1 MNSKT
6 SVDPM
11 GMTNKCLKKAGPVAK
26 ERILSL
32 FNDCLREH
40 KVPKEWKHSVI
51 SMLLKPGQSA
61 TQIGSYRPISMTPC
75 IARLF
80 ERLLLARLQKHLKDN
95 KIIINNQSGF
105 RKARQTK
112 DNILVLIQRAQEGF
126 NKEEK
131 TLAIFFDVAAA
142 FDKVRNAGLFYK
154 LFSIGVPF
162 YLLVIIIDFLTERTF
177 VVKCEGGF
185 SSIKMIKCGVPQGGP
200 TLFSVYV
207 NDVQATAQRKH
218 CCLRTILSTHSDL

>member
-1 MNSKT
+1 MNQRLVKEFTYQELTNAIKNMNSKT

-131 TLAIFFDVAAA
+131 TLAVFFDVAAA
-142 FDKVRNAGLFYK
+142 FDKVWHAGLFYK
-154 LFSIGVPF
+154 L
-162 YLLVIIIDFLTERTF
+162 L
-177 VVKCEGGF
+177 
-185 SSIKMIKCGVPQGGP
+185 
-200 TLFSVYV
+200 
-207 NDVQATAQRKH
+207 
-218 CCLRTILSTHSDL
+218 